1 MTDLEFLIAI
11 KSYIE
16 KMEECI
22 DREFGDYRTV
32 NELISAGRMPQPI
45 YSEVARRIE
54 ALQ

>member
-1 MTDLEFLIAI
+1 MTDLELLIAI

-22 DREFGDYRTV
+22 DGEFGHCRTV

-45 YSEVARRIE
+45 YSEIVCRIK